1 MTQKQVKNAISFSAW
16 SKNISAMTSKEK
28 FTLQWV
34 LKTSSHWDI
43 SSQSDSS
50 VFSSSEFSDDLHI
63 SSFQPK
69 VAIRIDS
76 TFNVDNANKHGR
88 NFHKDSPCRWIS
100 IICPSHSRPGG
111 DHDYLN
117 KTTNS
122 NAREK
127 RFGALNKTFR
137 NEEII
142 AIDLR

>member
-1 MTQKQVKNAISFSAW
+1 MLVQNDPEASKNAMSFSAW
-16 SKNISAMTSKEK
+16 PKSISALNSKEK

-76 TFNVDNANKHGR
+76 TFYVDNANKHGR
-88 NFHKDSPCRWIS
+88 NFHKDSPCRWFS
-100 IICPSHSRPGG
+100 IIWP
-111 DHDYLN
+111 LI
-117 KTTNS
+117 
-122 NAREK
+122 RE
-127 RFGALNKTFR
+127 L
-137 NEEII
+137 EEIMTIWVKQWIQTPPKI
-142 AIDLR
+142 ALRH